1 MSKIGDYKNF
11 NGLDKNYFMWF
22 AIYITIG
29 LVLSFTIP
37 FPISLLVYIAII
49 LILQTYRVKKMQYHY
64 QADIYENSTKNTQD
78 KGFRAFSKSFSDTLF
93 GNPYNLLGSKP
104 LRFVCMNCRKQHNER
119 KCPNCGSGAV
129 KVE

>member
-1 MSKIGDYKNF
+1 MRIPQKIPK
-11 NGLDKNYFMWF
+11 
-22 AIYITIG
+22 
-29 LVLSFTIP
+29 
-37 FPISLLVYIAII
+37 
-49 LILQTYRVKKMQYHY
+49 
-64 QADIYENSTKNTQD
+64 TKD
-78 KGFRAFSKSFSDTLF
+78 LEHSDTLF